1 MSFGNSGDFDRG
13 NRPNQ
18 GPSGQNPGSPY
29 AGGPGQTV
37 QPAPKSNALWWI
49 LGILGVL
56 TVGGALVCCGGGYFA
71 FQFGTQ
77 VVADTVKSSISA
89 DPAIQEHIGDI
100 TDISMNL
107 TATGAVGGGNKM
119 VLDLKGEKGTG
130 QVEVVMAGGGPDGQT
145 LQSCVLILPN
155 GERIDVAVDT
165 SGQDVFTGEAVDAMD
180 SGPVPADSVPAE
192 SVPADP
198 VPANPAGAL
207 DAAAHKPNQ
216 FQTRPCLKRGLTL
229 CRPCVFCL
237 AGEGQ
242 IPFQARPNLLPS

>member
-13 NRPNQ
+13 NRPGQ
-18 GPSGQNPGSPY
+18 GGQNPGSPY
-29 AGGPGQTV
+29 AAGSGQTV
-37 QPAPKSNALWWI
+37 QPERKSNALWWI

-56 TVGGALVCCGGGYFA
+56 TVGGALVCCGGSYFA

-77 VVADTVKSSISA
+77 VVAEAVKTSISA

-100 TDISMNL
+100 TDISVNL

-165 SGQDVFTGEAVDAMD
+165 SRQDIFTGDAVDIL
-180 SGPVPADSVPAE
+180 GT
-192 SVPADP
+192 DP
-198 VPANPAGAL
+198 VPAEVTGAPEI
-207 DAAAHKPNQ
+207 ASQETEPVPN
-216 FQTRPCLKRGLTL
+216 
-229 CRPCVFCL
+229 
-237 AGEGQ
+237 
-242 IPFQARPNLLPS
+242 